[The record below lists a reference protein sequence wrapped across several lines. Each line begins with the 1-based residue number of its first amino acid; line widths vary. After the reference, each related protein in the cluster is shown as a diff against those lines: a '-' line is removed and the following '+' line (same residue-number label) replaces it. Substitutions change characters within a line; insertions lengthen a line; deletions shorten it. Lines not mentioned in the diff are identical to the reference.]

1 MALSEARIR
10 ANNKYTAKA
19 YDDLKVRV
27 YKGQREQIT
36 AYAQRKGMSL
46 NAYINS
52 LIKSDM
58 GDELTIPEKE
68 KKD

>member
-1 MALSEARIR
+1 MAITQARIN
-10 ANNKYTAKA
+10 ANRKYNEKA
-19 YDDLKVRV
+19 YDRLAVSV

-58 GDELTIPEKE
+58 GEELTIPEKE